1 MIGDIFGFRY
11 NSGFE
16 FCMACLLMS
25 LLFILLLILLP
36 LWAPLAVVKILYP
49 NGYKAEQKE

>member
-16 FCMACLLMS
+16 FCIACLLMS

-36 LWAPLAVVKILYP
+36 LWAPLAIVKILYDYA
-49 NGYKAEQKE
+49 YKTEQKE